1 MGQEDPLEN
10 EMETS
15 SSILAL
21 EIPWTEEA
29 GEGQSVGLQKSQ
41 TWLRNYTTTKSCIL
55 HIAAQI
61 QLGDRVAGVLVPT

>member
-1 MGQEDPLEN
+1 MATL
-10 EMETS
+10 

-21 EIPWTEEA
+21 EIPWTEET
-29 GEGQSVGLQKSQ
+29 GKGKPVGLQNSQ

-61 QLGDRVAGVLVPT
+61 QLGDRVSGVLVPT